1 MSDSRSNF
9 VRTSPSVVEHKS
21 SWTCYVAACGGECF
35 VEKIRAKAIDLRS
48 YCEIP
53 EIRPR
58 HVLFMY
64 VTLTTVHIGPE
75 DLSNRKI

>member
-1 MSDSRSNF
+1 M
-9 VRTSPSVVEHKS
+9 
-21 SWTCYVAACGGECF
+21 AACEGECF